1 MQFTRNVLKN
11 GLRIITV
18 PMHQSASVTVL
29 VLTSAGS
36 EYETKRTNG
45 LSHFLEHMCF
55 KGTASRSTPREIVEE
70 IEGIGGRS
78 NAFTGLEE
86 TGYYIKAE
94 ARHFKKAL
102 DIVSDIFLNPIF
114 PKKEIEKE
122 RGVIIQEIGKSED
135 EPSDRVF
142 DLFMSCLY
150 GNQGAGWDILGTRG
164 TVKSLQ
170 RKDFV
175 AYRKRYYTAK
185 NTVVVVA
192 GNVGVTEVVREVT
205 RAFAGIPEGKAMGKP
220 KTTVK
225 RGKPRI
231 RLAYK
236 KSSQTHFVLGFHS
249 YPVTHP
255 RRIAAEVLGAALGG
269 GSSSRLFQRIREE
282 MGAAYAVNAGSESYL
297 DHGEFFVYAGIGH
310 DGVADVIRVTL
321 EEIDRFRKEKISADE
336 LERVKN
342 YIAGGLAT
350 GLETG
355 SRLAEF
361 YGREEVLRQELLT
374 PKEVADKVHRV
385 TADDIEKAAR
395 EIFRNEHLCLATIGP
410 IRSAAGLSKILRLP

>member
-18 PMHQSASVTVL
+18 PMPPSASVTVL
-29 VLTSAGS
+29 VLTTAGS
-36 EYETKRTNG
+36 ECEVKRTSG

-55 KGTASRSTPREIVEE
+55 KGTTNRPTPREIFEE

-86 TGYYIKAE
+86 TGYYIKTE

-102 DIVSDIFLNPIF
+102 DIVSDIFLNPVF
-114 PKKEIEKE
+114 PNKEIERE

-135 EPSDRVF
+135 ETSDRVF

-150 GNQGAGWDILGTRG
+150 GNQPAGWDILGTRA
-164 TVKSLQ
+164 TVKGLE

-175 AYRKRYYTAK
+175 AYREKYYTAK

-192 GNVGVTEVVREVT
+192 GNVNVREVVGEVSK
-205 RAFAGIPEGKAMGKP
+205 AFGRIPEGRVMRKP
-220 KTTVK
+220 KTKVTK
-225 RGKPRI
+225 GKPRVHVE
-231 RLAYK
+231 YK

-249 YPVTHP
+249 YPVSHP
-255 RRIAAEVLGAALGG
+255 RRLAADVLGAALGG

-282 MGAAYAVNAGSESYL
+282 MGAAYAVHAGNESYL
-297 DHGEFFVYAGIGH
+297 DHGEFFAYAGIGH
-310 DGVADVIRVTL
+310 KGVTDVIRVTL
-321 EEIDRFRKEKISADE
+321 EEIARFREETIPADE

-361 YGREEVLRQELLT
+361 YGREEVLGQQLLT

-385 TADDIEKAAR
+385 TAEDIQKTAQ
-395 EIFRNEHLCLATIGP
+395 EIFRNDRMCLAAIGP
-410 IRSAAGLSKILRLP
+410 IRNTKSLEKIFRLP